1 MKTGKKNYRTA
12 CSREEITMVHNN
24 KKKKDE
30 ITKRSK
36 I

>member
-24 KKKKDE
+24 KKKKGWNY
-30 ITKRSK
+30 
-36 I
+36 